1 MSGAFSEQG
10 YKALLRAL
18 LARGYSAVGYDV
30 AEPAAR
36 HLLLRHD
43 LDMSL
48 SAAEPIAALE
58 AEAGVK
64 AHYFVLLRTEMYNP
78 FSAAARATFERLR
91 ALGHEIGL
99 HLDASLYGNDADA
112 LEAAAARECDA
123 LEDAAGAPVRL
134 VSFHRPAP
142 ALLGH
147 AWTIA
152 GRRHTYEPRFFKEM
166 GYCSDSRGGWH
177 HGAPLDHPA
186 VAGGRALQ
194 LLTHPIWWARSIAG
208 DPVATL
214 DKFRAERDRVLARA
228 LAANCDPY
236 RAARGTAP
244 PALNGHAGDEQG

>member
-1 MSGAFSEQG
+1 MTVAFSEQG
-10 YKALLRAL
+10 YRDLLRAFRE
-18 LARGYSAVGYDV
+18 RGYAAVSYDA

-36 HLLLRHD
+36 HLILRHD

-48 SAAEPIAALE
+48 TAAEPIAALE

-78 FSAAARATFERLR
+78 FSAAGRSSLERLR
-91 ALGHEIGL
+91 AFGHEIGL
-99 HLDASLYGNDADA
+99 HLDASLYGNDMGA
-112 LEAAAARECDA
+112 LEAAAAWECRA
-123 LEDAAGAPVRL
+123 LEDAAGAPVRF
-134 VSFHRPAP
+134 VSFHRPAA

-147 AWTIA
+147 ARTVA
-152 GRRHTYEPRFFKEM
+152 GRRHTYEPRFFNEM

-177 HGAPLDHPA
+177 HGAPLDHAA
-186 VAGGRALQ
+186 VAQGRALQ
-194 LLTHPIWWARSIAG
+194 LLTHPIWWSRSIAG

-214 DKFRAERDRVLARA
+214 DKFRTERDRVLARA
-228 LAANCDPY
+228 LSANCDPY

>member
-1 MSGAFSEQG
+1 MSGAFSEHG
-10 YKALLRAL
+10 YRTLLRAFFE
-18 LARGYSAVGYDV
+18 RGYETVGYEA
-30 AEPAAR
+30 AEPAAP
-36 HLLLRHD
+36 HLILRHD

-48 SAAEPIAALE
+48 TAAEPIATVE
-58 AEAGVK
+58 AELGLK

-78 FSAAARATFERLR
+78 FSPAARATFEQLR
-91 ALGHEIGL
+91 AQGHEIGL
-99 HLDASLYGNDADA
+99 HLDASLYGNDAPA
-112 LEAAAARECDA
+112 LEAAAAWECRA
-123 LEDAAGAPVRL
+123 LEDAAGAPVRF
-134 VSFHRPAP
+134 VSFHRPAA

-147 AWTIA
+147 ARTVA

-186 VAGGRALQ
+186 VAEGRGLQ
-194 LLTHPIWWARSIAG
+194 LLTHPIWWAHSVAG